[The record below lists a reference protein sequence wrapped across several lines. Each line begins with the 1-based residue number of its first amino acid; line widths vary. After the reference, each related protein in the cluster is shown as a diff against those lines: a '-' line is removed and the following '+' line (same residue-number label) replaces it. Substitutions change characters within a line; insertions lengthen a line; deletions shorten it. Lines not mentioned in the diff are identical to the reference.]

1 MKRALILGLVL
12 LLFSSGAMAGMA
24 SASTSGSVYNSQVQV
39 PYYVY
44 TGQSFGMYINSTYG
58 FTNYTVSVY
67 FSGDNLTGFSP
78 TSTYH
83 NFSTSNPDFSF
94 KVTAPNATQQMTFVV
109 RTSATSPSGA
119 TVTSSSTYTVNVIH
133 PIILHAAV
141 TNKNSVPLYN
151 VTVNFYV
158 DNSFVAS
165 RTIASLGAG
174 QSTLLNYTW
183 LNPYLSKGEH
193 TLEVQ
198 VNNTLIS
205 VNNGGSSVSSHFYY
219 GNPPNYNW
227 IYYIVAVVAVFML
240 VMAMGAGRRP
250 RVGERKPKWR
260 K

>member
-1 MKRALILGLVL
+1 MKRAIILGLVL
-12 LLFSSGAMAGMA
+12 VLFSSGSLAAVA

-44 TGQSFGMYINSTYG
+44 SEQSFSMYINNTYG
-58 FTNYTVSVY
+58 FSNYTVTVY
-67 FSGDNLTGFSP
+67 FSGENLTGFTP
-78 TSTYH
+78 TNTYH

-94 KVTAPNATQQMTFVV
+94 KLTAPNSTQQMQFTV
-109 RTSATSPSGA
+109 RTSAVSSTGA

-133 PIILHAAV
+133 PIFLHAAV

-158 DNSFVAS
+158 DNGYVAS
-165 RTIASLGAG
+165 KTISELNAS
-174 QSTLLNYTW
+174 QSTLVNYTW

-227 IYYIVAVVAVFML
+227 IFYIVAVVAVFML

-250 RVGERKPKWR
+250 RVGERKPKW
-260 K
+260 KK